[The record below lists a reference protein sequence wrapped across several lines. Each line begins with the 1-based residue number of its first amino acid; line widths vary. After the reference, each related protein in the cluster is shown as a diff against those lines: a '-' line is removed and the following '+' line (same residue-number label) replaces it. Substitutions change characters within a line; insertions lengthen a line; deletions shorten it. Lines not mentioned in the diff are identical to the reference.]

1 MACHSCGGFEH
12 FTQQDSM
19 NPLVGKTETKNSCPT
34 KETMSKC
41 MYSAQGV
48 FVCSVDAENNSKG
61 VANNLDMMMESVRDK
76 RTFNSA
82 APWSK
87 Q

>member
-12 FTQQDSM
+12 FTQQEPT
-19 NPLVGKTETKNSCPT
+19 NPLVGKTETKSSCPT
-34 KETMSKC
+34 KEVMSKC

-48 FVCSVDAENNSKG
+48 FVCSVDSENNSKG

-82 APWSK
+82 APWS
-87 Q
+87 QQ